1 MPYQAD
7 SKVTVKGGTLMN
19 EVEKQVLQAIDFEGM
34 LEYLCDLIAVRSRV
48 GDETAGQE
56 HVAAQMERC
65 GLEVDLWELDFDE
78 LSQHP
83 AFSIEEERERGLGV
97 VGVVGEDAGGRSLIL
112 NGHVDVV
119 PVGDEDLWHY
129 PPWQGTIVQGRVYGR
144 GAVDMKG
151 GLCCALFAA
160 KAVQD
165 AGVRLKGRLILES
178 VIGEEDGGVGT
189 LAAVLR
195 GYTADGAIV
204 AEPTE
209 LAVAPAQAGAFNFR
223 VTIPGK
229 AAHGC
234 VREEGVSP
242 VEKFIPIHEALMT
255 LERERNERH
264 QDPLYSR
271 YKLPNALCIGNIK
284 AGTWASSVAESLVFE
299 GRYGIAVD
307 EDQEAARRAFETAV
321 AEAAQTDPWL
331 QDHPPV
337 VEWWGGQFY
346 SARTPVEHP
355 LVQTISGA
363 LGSVTGADPILEGM
377 TYGADMGLLVN
388 VGQTPTVL
396 FGPGDVRVSHR
407 PDEHVAMGELETA
420 VRTLALTALRFCGYE
435 A

>member
-1 MPYQAD
+1 MSYQAHFE
-7 SKVTVKGGTLMN
+7 VPVARGKGMIGT
-19 EVEKQVLQAIDFEGM
+19 EERVLKAIDVQGM
-34 LEYLCDLIAVRSRV
+34 VDFLCGLIAVPSLV

-56 HVAAQMERC
+56 YVAAQMERC
-65 GLEVDLWELDFDE
+65 GLDVDLWDLNFEE

-83 AFSIEEERERGLGV
+83 AFSIEEERERGLDV
-97 VGVVGEDAGGRSLIL
+97 VGVMGEDAGGRSLIL

-119 PVGDEDLWHY
+119 PPGDEKLWHY
-129 PPWQGTIVQGRVYGR
+129 PPWQGTIDEGRIYGR
-144 GAVDMKG
+144 GAADMKG
-151 GLCCALFAA
+151 GLCCALFAV
-160 KAVQD
+160 KALRD
-165 AGVRLKGRLILES
+165 AGVRLKGRLIVES

-209 LAVAPAQAGAFNFR
+209 LIVAPVQAGAFNFR

-242 VEKFIPIHEALMT
+242 IEKFVPVHEALME
-255 LERERNERH
+255 LERERNERL
-264 QDPLYSR
+264 QDPLYAR
-271 YKLPNALCIGNIK
+271 YRLPHALCIGNVR

-299 GRYGIAVD
+299 GRYGISVD
-307 EDQEAARRAFETAV
+307 EDQDAARRSLEEAV
-321 AEAAQTDPWL
+321 AEAAKADPWL
-331 QDHPPV
+331 REFPPV

-346 SARTPVEHP
+346 PARTPVGHP
-355 LVQTISGA
+355 LVQTIAGA
-363 LGSVTGADPILEGM
+363 LGDVTGADASLEGM

-388 VGQTPTVL
+388 VGHTPTVL
-396 FGPGDVRVSHR
+396 FGPGDVRVAHR
-407 PDEHVAMGELETA
+407 PDEYVPVRELETA

-435 A
+435 V

>member
-1 MPYQAD
+1 M
-7 SKVTVKGGTLMN
+7 MN
-19 EVEKQVLQAIDFEGM
+19 EVEERVLQAIDVAGM
-34 LEYLCDLIAVRSRV
+34 LEYLCELIAVRSLV

-56 HVAAQMERC
+56 HVATQMERC
-65 GLEVDLWELDFDE
+65 GLEVDVWELDFDE
-78 LSQHP
+78 LSGHP
-83 AFSIEEERERGLGV
+83 AFSVEEERERGLGV
-97 VGVVGEDAGGRSLIL
+97 VGVLDGDGGGSSLIL

-119 PVGDEDLWHY
+119 PAGDEDLWHY
-129 PPWQGTIVQGRVYGR
+129 PPWQGTVVQGRVYGR
-144 GAVDMKG
+144 GAADMKG

-160 KAVQD
+160 KALRD

-242 VEKFIPIHEALMT
+242 IEKFIPIHEALMT
-255 LERERNERH
+255 LERERNEGH
-264 QDPLYSR
+264 QDPLYAR
-271 YKLPNALCIGNIK
+271 YKLPNALCIGTVR

-307 EDQEAARRAFETAV
+307 EDHEAARRALEEVV
-321 AEAAQTDPWL
+321 AEAAQADPWL
-331 QDHPPV
+331 RDHPPV

-346 SARTPVEHP
+346 PARTPVEHP
-355 LVQTISGA
+355 LVQAISGA
-363 LGSVTGADPILEGM
+363 LGDVAGGDPILEGM

-388 VGQTPTVL
+388 VGRTPTVL
-396 FGPGDVRVSHR
+396 FGAGDVRVSHR
-407 PDEHVAMGELETA
+407 PDEYVAVRELETA

>member
-1 MPYQAD
+1 M
-7 SKVTVKGGTLMN
+7 KGQSQMQ
-19 EVEKQVLQAIDFEGM
+19 EVEDRVLRAVDVERMVDF
-34 LEYLCDLIAVRSRV
+34 LCSLIAVPSLV
-48 GDETAGQE
+48 GDEVAGQE

-65 GLEVDLWELDFDE
+65 GLEVDLWKLDFDQ
-78 LSQHP
+78 LSKHP
-83 AFSIEEERERGLGV
+83 FFSIEEERHRGLGV
-97 VGVVGEDAGGRSLIL
+97 VGVMGEDKGGRSLIL

-119 PVGDEDLWHY
+119 PAGDEDLWRY
-129 PPWQGTIVQGRVYGR
+129 PPWEGTIAEGRVYGR
-144 GAVDMKG
+144 GAADMKG

-160 KAVQD
+160 KALRD
-165 AGVRLKGRLILES
+165 AGVRLNGRLIVES

-209 LAVAPAQAGAFNFR
+209 LIVAPAQAGAFNFR
-223 VTIPGK
+223 VTIPGQ

-234 VREEGVSP
+234 VREEGVSAI
-242 VEKFIPIHEALMT
+242 EKFFPIHQALME
-255 LERERNERH
+255 LERERNERL
-264 QDPLYSR
+264 QDPLYAR
-271 YKLPNALCIGNIK
+271 YTLPNALCIGTVR

-307 EDQEAARRAFETAV
+307 EDQSVARRAFEKTV
-321 AEAAQTDPWL
+321 AEAAQADPWL
-331 QDHPPV
+331 RDHPPV

-346 SARTPVEHP
+346 PARTPVDHP
-355 LVQTISGA
+355 LVHTVLGA
-363 LGSVTGADPILEGM
+363 YEEVTGDVARLDGM

-388 VGQTPTVL
+388 VGHTPTVL

-407 PDEHVAMGELETA
+407 PDEYVPVKELETA

>member
-1 MPYQAD
+1 VSYQAD
-7 SKVTVKGGTLMN
+7 S
-19 EVEKQVLQAIDFEGM
+19 EVPIARGEVMIEAEERVLEAIDVQGM
-34 LEYLCDLIAVRSRV
+34 VDFLCELTAVPSLV
-48 GDETAGQE
+48 GEETAGQE
-56 HVAAQMERC
+56 FVAAQMERC
-65 GLEVDLWELDFDE
+65 GLDVDLWELDFEE
-78 LSQHP
+78 LGQHW

-97 VGVVGEDAGGRSLIL
+97 VGAMGDDAGGRSLIF

-119 PVGDEDLWHY
+119 PPGDGELWHY
-129 PPWQGTIVQGRVYGR
+129 PPWQGTIDQGRVYGR
-144 GAVDMKG
+144 GAADMKG

-160 KAVQD
+160 KALRD
-165 AGVRLKGRLILES
+165 AGVQLRGRLMVES

-209 LAVAPAQAGAFNFR
+209 LIVAPVQAGAFNFR

-242 VEKFIPIHEALMT
+242 IEKFIPIHQALLE
-255 LERERNERH
+255 LERERNERL
-264 QDPLYSR
+264 QDPLYAR
-271 YKLPNALCIGNIK
+271 YRLPHALCIGNVR

-299 GRYGIAVD
+299 GRYGISAD
-307 EDQEAARRAFETAV
+307 EDQDAARRALEGAV
-321 AEAAQTDPWL
+321 AEAAQADPWL
-331 QDHPPV
+331 RDHPPL

-346 SARTPVEHP
+346 PARTPVDHP
-355 LVQTISGA
+355 LVQTVAGA
-363 LGSVTGADPILEGM
+363 LAEVTGAEPSLEGM

-388 VGQTPTVL
+388 VGHTPTVL
-396 FGPGDVRVSHR
+396 FGPGDVRVAHR
-407 PDEHVAMGELETA
+407 PDEYVPVRELETA